1 MKRKTLLITLMLCF
15 AFLGIAKAQET
26 LTVYD
31 EGTTTN
37 NYVPIYGLYCDEG
50 VKCEFVIPAEQLE
63 EMANG
68 TISAMKFYLASV
80 GYNSI
85 NPSFTIFI
93 KEVDFTTMTAYTG
106 TSDATTVFNS
116 NFTFTS
122 SATNVEIEV
131 PFSENYTYK
140 GGNLL
145 IGVYQNGTSDYSS
158 LAWTGVN
165 QNYNSTWRGYGSS
178 TGSAQQFLPKTT
190 FTYEPAQQGG
200 CAKPTGLAVS
210 YTGGTTATVTWNGTA
225 SQYDIDVNGTVF
237 SDVTSPYTL
246 NDLKLATTYEV
257 KVRANCGDEY
267 SDYTSTKSFTT
278 DACLAEDMCSINL
291 ALTDSYGDG
300 WNGNYIEVVDVQ
312 TSTVLATFTIS
323 SGSSATG
330 TLNVCDGRE
339 IEIKYVVPGSSTYPT
354 ENSFVI
360 TDHLGEVIWEVGQCS
375 SSTGNMTYTVDCSVP
390 SCFKP
395 TDLAVNSITN
405 ESAVATWTAGDE
417 NQTSWN
423 LQYKKTSEV
432 KWTSVEGLSEPNYTF
447 AHLEAGTV
455 YEVQVQGDCR
465 QEGLSD
471 WTSSVT
477 FTTALCGADDMCEI
491 HYVCESQYESWYGA
505 AINVVDAGTGI
516 TLATWTQNNANT
528 GVTTGTLAVCD
539 GRELSFQ
546 WVAGSYDSYEGVIS
560 GYAVYDVEGNEIFSG
575 TSALTKPFTYTVKCP
590 TCFKPTNLEA
600 TNVGAESAVL
610 NWEGTSASYVLQ
622 YRTAAQ
628 NINMTEWHQIGE
640 DVTATATETTY
651 TFDLSDYEGE
661 GYVAIRHYNVTNMYF
676 LDVDNITVTDP
687 DGETVLVSADGTSI
701 PSTWTNQ
708 DVDGDG
714 YVWSTSV
721 ITGYY
726 VSQSYDNS
734 VGTLTPDNWL
744 IIPVSNLG
752 GTLSFTAKG
761 QDSSFPAEN
770 FGVFVTT
777 STLTDALQPVAA
789 GNWSDEI
796 TTTEQSY
803 QITGLTANTLYE
815 WQVKGVCSTDEESAW
830 ATSTFTTIELGA
842 KNFVTEGN
850 WDVADNWSP
859 VGVPTID
866 DKVIISANATV
877 PAGVVATAK
886 KITLNGGTLT
896 IADGGQLKQNGNVEL
911 VMEKEIEAYGT
922 SAGNYYFIASPLT
935 TTRLTFVQDWS
946 YVNAI
951 TGNYDLYAFD
961 PTQELEWINYK
972 SSSDHALFTSGQNNP
987 VLVQQTG
994 YLYANEEGITL
1005 QFEGTTAVKSNE
1017 NVLYQELS
1025 FNAEATD
1032 SFNGWT
1038 LIGNP
1043 YTCDAYISYV
1053 DADGNALD
1061 ADFYTLNLD
1070 NTYTLMTSQD
1080 GLAPCTGA
1088 LISMSAT
1095 GKVQYSTE
1103 APAGKASM
1111 LDMTVTEGRGK
1122 VDQARIRFGVG
1133 YGLEKKSFRANSSSL
1148 YIPQNNKDYAV
1159 VYAENTGEMPV
1170 NFKAENNGNYTIN
1183 FSNEEV
1189 EFSYLHL
1196 IDNLTGADV
1205 DLLANPSYN
1214 FEAKTTDYTSRFK
1227 LVFATGNSVNG
1238 NDFGF
1243 ISNNHL
1249 KIFGIEGNATVKVM
1263 DITGRTLS
1271 TENFN
1276 GSYDKQ
1282 LNLSAGVYMIQ
1293 LIQGNDVKTQKIVI
1307 K

>member
-15 AFLGIAKAQET
+15 AFLGVAKAQQSLPYSYGFENNDLAADGWT
-26 LTVYD
+26 TANPYNSNASEFGINSSAAHNGSYGFRFSSYNRNNAGYD
-31 EGTTTN
+31 QYLFSPELNGSN
-37 NYVPIYGLYCDEG
+37 PIVMTFWYKTSSSYGME
-50 VKCEFVIPAEQLE
+50 EF
-63 EMANG
+63 
-68 TISAMKFYLASV
+68 SV
-80 GYNSI
+80 GYSSTDTD
-85 NPSFTIFI
+85 PDSFTW
-93 KEVDFTTMTAYTG
+93 VDDLSISNTNWTESEEYSFPRG
-106 TSDATTVFNS
+106 TKYVAIWYYSEYQYRLFVDD
-116 NFTFTS
+116 
-122 SATNVEIEV
+122 
-131 PFSENYTYK
+131 FSFSVDNPCT
-140 GGNLL
+140 
-145 IGVYQNGTSDYSS
+145 
-158 LAWTGVN
+158 
-165 QNYNSTWRGYGSS
+165 
-178 TGSAQQFLPKTT
+178 
-190 FTYEPAQQGG
+190 
-200 CAKPTGLAVS
+200 KPTGLSVS
-210 YTGGTTATVTWNGTA
+210 NIGGATAYASWTAGVATRWNLQYKKTSETKWTSESGLTNAEFNLRGLDPGTVYEVQVQTDCGDGTSAWTNSVTFTTAFCDVEDQCEIN
-225 SQYDIDVNGTVF
+225 YD
-237 SDVTSPYTL
+237 
-246 NDLKLATTYEV
+246 
-257 KVRANCGDEY
+257 
-267 SDYTSTKSFTT
+267 
-278 DACLAEDMCSINL
+278 
-291 ALTDSYGDG
+291 LTDSYGDG

-312 TSTVLATFTIS
+312 TGTVLASWTIS
-323 SGSSATG
+323 SGSSASG
-330 TLNVCDGRE
+330 TFNVCDGRQ
-339 IEIKYVVPGSSTYPT
+339 IQFKYVGNSYPS

-360 TDHLGEVIWEVGQCS
+360 TDHLNEVIWEVGQCS

-417 NQTSWN
+417 KQTSWN

-432 KWTSVEGLSEPNYTF
+432 QWTSVNGLSEPNYTF

-477 FTTALCGADDMCEI
+477 FTTALCGAEDQCEI
-491 HYVCESQYESWYGA
+491 TYELYANYSVNGWTYNGTSYLQ
-505 AINVVDAGTGI
+505 IVDTNTGTI
-516 TLATWTQNNANT
+516 LANLTENSGT
-528 GVTTGTLAVCD
+528 GVTEGTIAVCD
-539 GRELSFQ
+539 GRDITFQ
-546 WVAGSYDSYEGVIS
+546 WISGSSYDSQLVAGFIIYDATGEQILNNEG
-560 GYAVYDVEGNEIFSG
+560 
-575 TSALTKPFTYTVKCP
+575 ALSRPFTYSVVCP

-600 TNVGAESAVL
+600 TNVGTESAVL

-714 YVWSTSV
+714 YVWTTSA
-721 ITGYY
+721 ISGYF
-726 VSQSYDNS
+726 VSQSYENDY
-734 VGTLTPDNWL
+734 GPLTPDNWL

-796 TTTEQSY
+796 TTTDQSY
-803 QITGLTANTLYE
+803 QITGLTANTPYE
-815 WQVKGVCSTDEESAW
+815 WQVKGVCDTDDESTW
-830 ATSTFTTIELGA
+830 ATSTFTTTELGA

-922 SAGNYYFIASPLT
+922 SNGNYYFIASPLT
-935 TTRLTFVQDWS
+935 TTRLTFIQDWS
-946 YVNAI
+946 YVNAL

-1170 NFKAENNGNYTIN
+1170 NFKAETNGNFTIS
-1183 FSNEEV
+1183 FTNEEV

-1205 DLLANPSYN
+1205 DLLANPSYS

-1307 K
+1307 R